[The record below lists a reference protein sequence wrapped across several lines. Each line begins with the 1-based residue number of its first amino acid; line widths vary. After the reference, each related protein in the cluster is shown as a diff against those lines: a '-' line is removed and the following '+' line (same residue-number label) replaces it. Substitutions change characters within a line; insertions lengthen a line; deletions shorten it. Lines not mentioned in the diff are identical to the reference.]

1 MSLQTFAGFGGLPI
15 VARLWGD
22 PHLPPVLL
30 LHGIGQTHAAWADAA
45 YALEQAGRHVI
56 ALDLRGHG
64 ESGRPVDGAYS
75 FDAFVGDLRGVLAQL
90 PARPV
95 VVAAS
100 FGGWLAAVVLGEDG
114 GHLASGLVLADAPP
128 ELDPQIARGIADGL
142 RRRAADNAQAAVWD
156 ARILDTIDSEAV
168 AIRVRDAASR
178 LAVPT
183 LFVRGSESRVTDA
196 GAVESFVA
204 CIASAEFAQIEGA
217 GHLAATDRTEAF
229 NAVLLNF
236 LERRVPLLPP
246 EYREGTDPRTLRDAL
261 GCFATGVTI
270 VTALA
275 DDGTPV
281 GLTANSFTSVSL
293 DPPLLLVCIARNAG
307 SASVLEQAD
316 RFAVNVLQIGQQ
328 PASNRFASR
337 TADRFGMT
345 DWQLG
350 EMGVPVLNGSLST
363 FECARHALHDGG
375 DHIILVGRVIKA
387 TFEPRRD
394 PLLYF
399 RGKYRRLHF
408 A

>member
-1 MSLQTFAGFGGLPI
+1 MIERAFTGFGGLPLG
-15 VARLWGD
+15 ALTWGD
-22 PHLPPVLL
+22 PDLPPVLL
-30 LHGIGQTHAAWADAA
+30 LHGIGETREAWTDAA
-45 YALEQAGRHVI
+45 HALEQAGRHVI

-64 ESGRPVDGAYS
+64 SSGRPADGNYA
-75 FDAFVGDLRGVLAQL
+75 FDAFVGDLRAVLAQL
-90 PARPV
+90 AARPV

-100 FGGWLAAVVLGEDG
+100 FGGWLATAVLGEDG

-128 ELDPQIARGIADGL
+128 TVDPDVARDIADAL
-142 RRRAADNAQAAVWD
+142 RQRAAGTARSDVWD
-156 ARILDTIDSEAV
+156 MRVLDGIEADAV
-168 AIRVRDAASR
+168 ARRVRDAATR

-183 LFVRGSESRVTDA
+183 LFVHGSKSAVTEV
-196 GAVESFVA
+196 GAAESFVA
-204 CIASAEFAQIEGA
+204 CIANAEFAQIEGA
-217 GHLAATDRTEAF
+217 GHFAATGHAEAF
-229 NAVLLNF
+229 NAVLLDF
-236 LERRVPLLPP
+236 LERRVPLMPP

-270 VTALA
+270 VTAFDA
-275 DDGTPV
+275 EGAPV

-293 DPPLLLVCIARNAG
+293 DPPLLLVCVARQA
-307 SASVLEQAD
+307 ATAAVLETAE
-316 RFAVNVLQIGQQ
+316 RFAVNVPQIGQQ

-337 TADRFGMT
+337 VEDRFAAT
-345 DWQLG
+345 DWQVG
-350 EMGVPVLNGSLST
+350 EMGVPVLAGSLST
-363 FECARHALHDGG
+363 FECARHEVHNGG